1 MERKCIEQLY
11 EWKNRSP
18 RKPLI
23 LRGARQVGKTWL
35 MKEFAQQAFKSSI
48 YINFEDDERFKTL
61 FDKDFN
67 IERIL
72 NTIQLICNVEIN
84 SETILLFD
92 EIQTVPR
99 GITSLK
105 YFCENRP
112 DLPIIAAGS
121 LLGIACHNHDSFPVG
136 KVDFVNIYPLDFE
149 EFLWAVNQ
157 KRKADVV
164 KSKDWGLT
172 NFLSDELSRWLKT
185 YYYVGGMPEAVKTFV
200 QSNNYLE
207 VRRVQK
213 QILNSYELD
222 FSKHAPTHEVPR
234 IRMVW
239 HSILSQLSKE
249 NKKFIYGA
257 LKEGGRAKEFE
268 LAIQWLVDA
277 GLVFKVSRCKCGELP
292 LPAFEDFAAF
302 KLYLVDIGLLSAL
315 GDLSEKVIVEGND
328 LFATAKGAYTE
339 QYVCQQLK
347 SSEKA
352 IPVYYWSA
360 ESSTGEIDFLI
371 QQHEQ
376 VIPIEV
382 KAEENLKSKSLR
394 VFVEKYKLQNGY
406 RFSMSPYREQ
416 DWMMN
421 YPLWSLFSILS

>member
-48 YINFEDDERFKTL
+48 YINFEDDERFKAL

-121 LLGIACHNHDSFPVG
+121 LLGIACHDHDSFPVG

-200 QSNNYLE
+200 RSNNYLE

-268 LAIQWLVDA
+268 LAI
-277 GLVFKVSRCKCGELP
+277 
-292 LPAFEDFAAF
+292 
-302 KLYLVDIGLLSAL
+302 
-315 GDLSEKVIVEGND
+315 
-328 LFATAKGAYTE
+328 
-339 QYVCQQLK
+339 
-347 SSEKA
+347 
-352 IPVYYWSA
+352 
-360 ESSTGEIDFLI
+360 
-371 QQHEQ
+371 
-376 VIPIEV
+376 
-382 KAEENLKSKSLR
+382 
-394 VFVEKYKLQNGY
+394 
-406 RFSMSPYREQ
+406 
-416 DWMMN
+416 
-421 YPLWSLFSILS
+421 